1 MTNTRTAIP
10 TPPYRMPRETRA
22 PRTLRVPVST
32 RFLGWLLAAIVGG
45 LIGALIGAPSHT
57 DPSLSPEAAS
67 KTVAA
72 TTDCR
77 TTGDLTCERKIGGDN
92 YYVTFDKNLYVTKIA
107 RANKGKS
114 APKVIAKDCRKT
126 GTGVCTVKLGP
137 ATYRVT
143 FTKNLYVTGITR
155 VTSAATTAEDGS
167 KVPAGYYD
175 RTSYQRPGAVWDG
188 TAWVTK

>member
-1 MTNTRTAIP
+1 MTTSTRAIP
-10 TPPYRMPRETRA
+10 TVPHRAETRA
-22 PRTLRVPVST
+22 PRTLHVPVST

-92 YYVTFDKNLYVTKIA
+92 YSVTFDKTLHVTKIA
-107 RANKGKS
+107 RVNKGKAAPHILS
-114 APKVIAKDCRKT
+114 ADCRNHGDNT
-126 GTGVCTVKLGP
+126 CTVKMGP
-137 ATYRVT
+137 ATYHVT
-143 FTKNLYVTGITR
+143 FTSSLYVQGITR